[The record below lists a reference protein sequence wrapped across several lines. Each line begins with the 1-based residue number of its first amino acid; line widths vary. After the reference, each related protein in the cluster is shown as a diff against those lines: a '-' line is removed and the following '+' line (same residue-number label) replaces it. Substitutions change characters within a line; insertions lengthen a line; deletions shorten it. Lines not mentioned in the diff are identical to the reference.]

1 MFAGILVLAVAGL
14 ALDRFYLGVTG
25 PDSAAAAQ
33 GAQQVIAQPSR
44 PTPSPVRGPSLAS
57 HLRSI
62 SLTDESLTERL
73 DAFSGHQAWLP
84 QAPSRGEGHG
94 PSEPHEALPSL
105 RLTAILGAGTHQ
117 AHGRTDVVL
126 AAVINNQTVPVGG
139 TFDVYTLREIGE
151 RWVVVSDGARAYRVS
166 LPDSTIEVLG
176 AITGSDNETS
186 AGR

>member
-1 MFAGILVLAVAGL
+1 MFAGILVLALGGL

-25 PDSAAAAQ
+25 PDAAAAAQ
-33 GAQQVIAQPSR
+33 DVQLGMAQPSR
-44 PTPSPVRGPSLAS
+44 PKPTPVRGPTLAS

-62 SLTDESLTERL
+62 SLSEEALSERL

-84 QAPSRGEGHG
+84 QAPTRGDGHG
-94 PSEPHEALPSL
+94 LSEPHEALPSL

-117 AHGRTDVVL
+117 ADGRTDVVL

-139 TFDVYTLREIGE
+139 TFDAYTLREIGE
-151 RWVVVSDGARAYRVS
+151 RWVVVSDGARVYRVS
-166 LPDSTIEVLG
+166 LPDSTVEVLR
-176 AITGSDNETS
+176 ALTGSDNETS